1 MRRGLATWPT
11 NEVTTAEERWL
22 RRSAG
27 REGVAT
33 RRAVEEEDAAL
44 GESEVAGER
53 RGGERKNRR
62 KGVNDKLAPHVRGDI
77 EGEILSFR

>member
-44 GESEVAGER
+44 GESEVARNER
-53 RGGERKNRR
+53 VGRK
-62 KGVNDKLAPHVRGDI
+62 K
-77 EGEILSFR
+77 